1 MNRCISLW
9 VACSLGATALLASAQ
24 NPPLRPFPAKAERGV
39 MQVTQPPEL
48 LINGKTER
56 LSPGA
61 RIRGSNNMLVMSGA
75 LVGQSLVV
83 KFVREPLGLVHEV
96 WVLTAAEAQ
105 ATSQANWTR
114 ASDDTPAETR

>member
-1 MNRCISLW
+1 
-9 VACSLGATALLASAQ
+9 
-24 NPPLRPFPAKAERGV
+24 

-48 LINGKTER
+48 LINGKAER

-61 RIRGSNNMLVMSGA
+61 RIRGSNNMMVMSGA

-96 WVLTAAEAQ
+96 WVLTEAEAQ
-105 ATSQANWTR
+105 ATAQANWTR
-114 ASDDTPAETR
+114 PPADTPAEPR

>member
-1 MNRCISLW
+1 MNRCRPVW
-9 VACSLGATALLASAQ
+9 VACALGATALLASAQ
-24 NPPLRPFPAKAERGV
+24 FPNVRPFPPKAERGV

-48 LINGKTER
+48 LINGKAER

-75 LVGQSLVV
+75 LVGQNLVV

-96 WVLTAAEAQ
+96 WVLTEAEAQ
-105 ATSQANWTR
+105 VQTDLARPPADTR
-114 ASDDTPAETR
+114 